1 MRRSAKAPRDAG
13 LVEEAEWFGRRA
25 RLPPFL
31 IQHSARV
38 RRLAVALGEILG
50 VARDELAVIVKA
62 AAYHDIG
69 MADLP
74 AGILFKPGP
83 LDEAE
88 RALVAT
94 HPKLG
99 RDILRASHLDPR
111 VAEAVYQHHE
121 RISGTGYPR
130 GLTAIRMTMPAK
142 IIGVADVFAAM
153 TEDRPYREAPGLVA
167 AFREL
172 QINDGLAYDSAI
184 VDACIVAYREGR
196 LGAS

>member
-1 MRRSAKAPRDAG
+1 MRRFARPPPDGITA
-13 LVEEAEWFGRRA
+13 EEREWFGRLG
-25 RLPPFL
+25 RLPVYV
-31 IQHSARV
+31 IHHSTRV
-38 RRLAVALGEILG
+38 RRLAVAIGEILG
-50 VARDELAVIVKA
+50 VPRDELAVIVKA

-69 MADLP
+69 MAEIP
-74 AGILFKPGP
+74 AAILAKAEP
-83 LDEAE
+83 LTDEE
-88 RALVAT
+88 RELLIA

-99 RDILRASHLDPR
+99 RDILLASHLDPR

-130 GLTAIRMTMPAK
+130 GLTALRMTMPAK

-153 TEDRPYREAPGLVA
+153 TEDRPHRPAPGLMA

-172 QINDGLAYDSAI
+172 QINDGILYDSQI

-196 LGAS
+196 LNAA